1 MAERML
7 GGGQVR
13 MASKAG
19 IGHRRPPEEFE
30 ALAGRLPVFR
40 FDPIN

>member
-1 MAERML
+1 MAER
-7 GGGQVR
+7 
-13 MASKAG
+13 
-19 IGHRRPPEEFE
+19 IRPPWWLKPVTDGRPEEFE